1 MLWEPCCMIAA
12 MVLVLVLVLV
22 LGMSAAETERGVE

>member
-1 MLWEPCCMIAA
+1 MLWELCCMIAA

>member
-1 MLWEPCCMIAA
+1 MLWEPCCMIAT

>member
-12 MVLVLVLVLV
+12 MVLVLVLVLI